1 VDGTGEPTHTGAG
14 DQIELAVDTGTI
26 HFFDPD
32 TGLAIGRQ
40 PTGAPLAGAAA
51 GGSAGSAGTDNGAGT
66 DAVQPAS

>member
-1 VDGTGEPTHTGAG
+1 
-14 DQIELAVDTGTI
+14 VDTGTI

-40 PTGAPLAGAAA
+40 RTGAPLAGAGAAA
-51 GGSAGSAGTDNGAGT
+51 GGSAGSSGPAGPANGAGT

>member
-1 VDGTGEPTHTGAG
+1 MVVRPG

-51 GGSAGSAGTDNGAGT
+51 GDSAGSAGSAGTDNGAGT